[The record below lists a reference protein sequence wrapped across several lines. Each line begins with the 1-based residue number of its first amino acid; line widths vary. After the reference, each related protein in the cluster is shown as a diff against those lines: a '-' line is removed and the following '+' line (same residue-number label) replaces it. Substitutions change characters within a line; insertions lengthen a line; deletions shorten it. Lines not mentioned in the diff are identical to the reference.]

1 MFLYIR
7 VSDPAARSVHHGE
20 GCVFRAGWT
29 WAKYAIRRER
39 RVSQGNGCAF
49 VLRQTGVTVRR
60 WMVETNRLTCRVGL

>member
-29 WAKYAIRRER
+29 WAKYAIRRAER
-39 RVSQGNGCAF
+39 VFRDEGRAF
-49 VLRQTGVTVRR
+49 VLQETGATVRR